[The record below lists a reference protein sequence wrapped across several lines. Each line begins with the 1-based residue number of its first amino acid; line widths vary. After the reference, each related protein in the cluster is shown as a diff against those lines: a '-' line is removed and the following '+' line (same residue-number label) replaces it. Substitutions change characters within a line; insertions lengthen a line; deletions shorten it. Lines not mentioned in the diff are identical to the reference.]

1 MTTSSIL
8 RPLLSTIRQDLAGNH
23 FWGGS
28 LPEWREEVPKIAG
41 QVEEK
46 SEALLPDLTVEIVSC
61 ISGTLSFKIKNIGEG
76 ATTSGV
82 IEYDTKENESYTGQ
96 VGTYDDDLE
105 AGEEVSL
112 SRNVGCNYL
121 NALKVD
127 PNNLIEGSNEANNEV
142 AYGGGV
148 VTGP

>member
-1 MTTSSIL
+1 LFDEVNGKYKLIE
-8 RPLLSTIRQDLAGNH
+8 LAGNH

-41 QVEEK
+41 QVEE
-46 SEALLPDLTVEIVSC
+46 ALLPDLTVEIVSC
-61 ISGTLSFKIKNIGEG
+61 DSETLSFKIKNIGEG

-105 AGEEVSL
+105 AGEEVLL
-112 SRNVGCNYL
+112 SRNVDCNYL

-127 PNNLIEGSNEANNEV
+127 PNNLIEESNEANNEV